1 MSNHDQGINNLVVPY
16 LDIPE
21 SAKRFISDLVTHQG
35 ESVVGAARK
44 YQAYIDSH
52 LEGTVGHQPS
62 GKRVREM
69 SDDYEQYLLENN
81 PYQDPAYR
89 SAFDDVGMNV
99 DDVALPAPV
108 PVPVSKKKR
117 RRRRQDHCSQAAAVY
132 LLLSQNRR
140 KSYGHKY
147 RRYRRKYKALKRK
160 VVRRR

>member
-1 MSNHDQGINNLVVPY
+1 MSNHDQVINNLVVPY

-21 SAKRFISDLVTHQG
+21 SAKRFISDLVTLQG

-62 GKRVREM
+62 GKRAREM
-69 SDDYEQYLLENN
+69 SGDYDQYLLENN

-99 DDVALPAPV
+99 DDVAS

-117 RRRRQDHCSQAAAVY
+117 RRRRQDHSIQAAAVY

-140 KSYGHKY
+140 KSYGRKY